1 MFNYLIHEVSMVNFY
16 AHDGGEGKLASADEA
31 QGIECGQIHTT
42 VTQTSRMGEVALTQ
56 DWDGALQLLTGWHL
70 SCAIA
75 KMPSKK

>member
-1 MFNYLIHEVSMVNFY
+1 
-16 AHDGGEGKLASADEA
+16 ADEA